1 VTILPSRHGGSIPR
15 DDGATI
21 LPVTEKVAAL
31 ANTGRCARIPGYAHW
46 NPHARGAAPSFLERA
61 VETLTDAHQA
71 IRVAAGN
78 PQQLEFGWIFN
89 TFKI

>member
-1 VTILPSRHGGSIPR
+1 MTSVHEGDIPR
-15 DDGATI
+15 DGGATI
-21 LPVTEKVAAL
+21 LPVTEKVAAM
-31 ANTGRCARIPGYAHW
+31 ANTGPCARIPGYAHW
-46 NPHARGAAPSFLERA
+46 NPHARVAAPSFLERA

-78 PQQLEFGWIFN
+78 PQQLEFGWIFD